1 MRTREGGLKA
11 TYESLEAEWA
21 KLFPEEPFRGF
32 YQESTLQWYF
42 FQIEGHGKLMQYV
55 AGLCII
61 LSCLG
66 LYGLVSLNIASR
78 TREFSIRK
86 ALGASLGNLAAVINK
101 QFVTFLVIAMA
112 LGIPL
117 SFLLM
122 ETLLDAVYAYY
133 KPLTAIP
140 FIMALVLVVVM
151 VFVTVS
157 SQVKKVMTSSP
168 TEGLRSE

>member
-1 MRTREGGLKA
+1 
-11 TYESLEAEWA
+11 
-21 KLFPEEPFRGF
+21 
-32 YQESTLQWYF
+32 
-42 FQIEGHGKLMQYV
+42 
-55 AGLCII
+55 
-61 LSCLG
+61 
-66 LYGLVSLNIASR
+66 
-78 TREFSIRK
+78 
-86 ALGASLGNLAAVINK
+86 
-101 QFVTFLVIAMA
+101 MA

-140 FIMALVLVVVM
+140 FIIALVLVVVM